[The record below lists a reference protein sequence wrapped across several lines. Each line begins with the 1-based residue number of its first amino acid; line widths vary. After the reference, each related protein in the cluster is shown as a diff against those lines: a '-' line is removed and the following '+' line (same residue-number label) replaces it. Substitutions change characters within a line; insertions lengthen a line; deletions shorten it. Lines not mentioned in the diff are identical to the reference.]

1 MSVVRCYDWTVK
13 IWRFNKLLAV
23 GRRPCSYEPH
33 STVYSSAYIRSVF
46 SRATP
51 SQRGIRYSSGVCL
64 SLSVNGR
71 SSVETAGRIELV
83 FGTEASFAALCFREV
98 WATAK
103 LRDGLPSGTFPR
115 LWTWTISPRH
125 VAGRRNVSSSQLD
138 NTSSVQLGRQHDA
151 RPRVALVH
159 PRQLILV
166 HEQPRD
172 ASFTTL
178 LLATNHE

>member
-1 MSVVRCYDWTVK
+1 MSAVRFYDWTVK
-13 IWRFNKLLAV
+13 IWRFNKFLAV

-71 SSVETAGRIELV
+71 SSVETVGRIELL
-83 FGTEASFAALCFREV
+83 FGTEALCFREV

-103 LRDGLPSGTFPR
+103 LRDGLPSGTFPQT
-115 LWTWTISPRH
+115 LDLDNIVT
-125 VAGRRNVSSSQLD
+125 ARRWSSQRVVE
-138 NTSSVQLGRQHDA
+138 SARQHIKRSA
-151 RPRVALVH
+151 RSTAR
-159 PRQLILV
+159 R
-166 HEQPRD
+166 E
-172 ASFTTL
+172 
-178 LLATNHE
+178 ATRRAGPSATADTC